1 MSSAFLNDDTS
12 QPIPRG
18 EEFVPAHGRGVLKP
32 FAKGV
37 VANPG
42 GRMNPLKR
50 VQRLARQK
58 CEPSIE
64 VLSSIVD
71 DWSKPVYARNRDGD
85 LVEMERDPRPVI
97 VAAQTLLTW
106 GFGKP
111 PDYNP
116 DDDKPSLMVDLARLT
131 PSQLALIR
139 TMIESG
145 AIRPGAVEDT
155 DVDTPTVEAQATS
168 E

>member
-1 MSSAFLNDDTS
+1 MSSSVDNGVL
-12 QPIPRG
+12 PLPPRPLVPGPRG
-18 EEFVPAHGRGVLKP
+18 GMLAMFRPGESGNRNGVANPIRKLQRMCRELSFPAIQRCGE
-32 FAKGV
+32 V
-37 VANPG
+37 VAND
-42 GRMNPLKR
+42 
-50 VQRLARQK
+50 Q
-58 CEPSIE
+58 E
-64 VLSSIVD
+64 
-71 DWSKPVYARNRDGD
+71 
-85 LVEMERDPRPVI
+85 DPRLWI
-97 VAAQTLLTW
+97 AATQILLTW

-145 AIRPGAVEDT
+145 AIRPGVVEDT